1 LEFFQSAKF
10 WEKKN
15 LSFIVCPKPSGIIKI
30 PKLPKK
36 FQASWRNFPKG
47 ITFPKL
53 PKPFA

>member
-47 ITFPKL
+47 ITFPK
-53 PKPFA
+53 